1 MNVPHTRGL
10 SDFSWTRAYL
20 NLAVGARAYA
30 PAPGRRKGT
39 RHANAPSDPITRG
52 LEDARRGQRADPG
65 FEKHLSGLAS
75 HHNLGRRRSRSD
87 RPTNTHHDRDH
98 RPGAKPGGG
107 GASRTLP
114 HRAGQRIAQQLRVL
128 QRGVPV
134 RASARGI
141 PNRGTRSFS
150 PPSISVQSIS
160 GHPIDPIQLGRRG
173 PSGAFVTRGFDSR
186 SGRGSLSPKLL
197 AAVSPRP
204 PPTAH
209 LTLPPPDQS
218 THTRPTNTSWP
229 RATTDTTRP
238 TARTTH

>member
-20 NLAVGARAYA
+20 NLGFGARAHA

-39 RHANAPSDPITRG
+39 RHANAPNDPITRG

-87 RPTNTHHDRDH
+87 RPRNERHDRDH

-141 PNRGTRSFS
+141 PNRGTFVLAPIRSVHQRAPDRS
-150 PPSISVQSIS
+150 DTTRSERSI
-160 GHPIDPIQLGRRG
+160 GRVRDAWVRF
-173 PSGAFVTRGFDSR
+173 PERSRLVVAKTTRGR
-186 SGRGSLSPKLL
+186 LP
-197 AAVSPRP
+197 PTTTHRP
-204 PPTAH
+204 PDPPTA
-209 LTLPPPDQS
+209 
-218 THTRPTNTSWP
+218 
-229 RATTDTTRP
+229 
-238 TARTTH
+238 